1 MELVDLLVFL
11 IPIYVANSSPVLLG
25 GGMPLDFGI
34 SLGDG
39 KRLLGKGKTVRGF
52 LAGVVAGT
60 VAGGLIAL
68 VYVLP
73 YFSSP
78 EEQFIAGFVVS
89 LGTMIGD
96 SMGSF
101 LKRRLGLE
109 SGKPFWPDTVLF
121 LLIALAFIYPLA
133 SAELYQPLNLIIF
146 LLLTVVLHPLTNAI
160 ANRLGLKRVPW

>member
-1 MELVDLLVFL
+1 MEALDLLVFL

-25 GGMPLDFGI
+25 GGMPLDFGV

-39 KRLLGKGKTVRGF
+39 RRLLGKGKTLRGF
-52 LAGVVAGT
+52 VAGVLAGTAI
-60 VAGGLIAL
+60 GGILALI
-68 VYVLP
+68 YQLP
-73 YFSSP
+73 YFAGP
-78 EEQFIAGFVVS
+78 KEQFIACAVVS
-89 LGTMIGD
+89 LGAMAGD

-121 LLIALAFIYPLA
+121 LLVALVLVYPLA